1 MKYKLEWIFKVKGNE
16 NVRFSSGWLEG
27 DHALLTAQELEK
39 TGKATDFSF
48 EDEIGTEW
56 TLKEMKR
63 LLEETEEEPSDVVL
77 YFDGAFKKD
86 SKEAGLGVVLFF
98 KQGKKKYR
106 VRANERIA
114 EMDTNNEAEY
124 AALYFAATLLE
135 EYGIANM
142 PCEIRG
148 DSQGVLKQLEGEWP
162 CYEEVLNKWLD
173 RIEKKLESNGI
184 KAICKAVPRNENK
197 EADKLASQALDGKKI
212 MAKTQ
217 LL

>member
-1 MKYKLEWIFKVKGNE
+1 MKYKLEWVFKVKGNE
-16 NVRFSSGWLEG
+16 NVRFSSDWLEG
-27 DHALLTAQELEK
+27 EHALLTAGELEK

-48 EDEIGTEW
+48 EDEIGTDW

-63 LLEETEEEPSDVVL
+63 LLEETEEEPHDAVL
-77 YFDGAFKKD
+77 YFDGGFKKD
-86 SKEAGLGVVLFF
+86 TNEAGLGVVLFF
-98 KQGKKKYR
+98 KQGKKKFR

-114 EMDTNNEAEY
+114 EMETNNEAEY
-124 AALYFAATLLE
+124 AALYFAANLLE

-173 RIEKKLESNGI
+173 RIEKKFESNGI
-184 KAICKAVPRNENK
+184 KAVCKVITRNENK
-197 EADKLASQALDGKKI
+197 EADKLASQALEGKKVL
-212 MAKTQ
+212 AKTQ
-217 LL
+217 ML